1 VNSIR
6 SYQQALA
13 LALPVTCLLTA
24 PASAQST
31 WNGGTSTDWAN
42 AANWSPGIPASGA
55 NITIADST
63 VNGLTLDSSRS
74 IGSLTFGTTGT
85 RINGFT
91 VNTTAAH
98 SLAINGGIV
107 ANGLFTTAGLALRG
121 HFTIP
126 TPQTWTV
133 AGSNANNTDQGVF
146 VREVT
151 TGVTNRGSLI
161 LSSNLTKNG
170 AGQLLF
176 AAIDITGPGNLIVDA
191 GGVKYNA
198 GASQP
203 LVIAG
208 PGNITLNNASTL
220 AIYKNSGTMVLT
232 RPIVMNGTSSLITR
246 NNTVDIASPVS
257 FGGTHTLDAGGT
269 TNLTAALTGAG
280 TVNRIGGGTLTLSGT
295 LTDFT
300 GTFSQTAGTTNL
312 NSAFGGHV
320 AVGGGTLTANAS
332 TLIAGNATVTAGTAN
347 LNGGVT
353 GNVAANGGTINLSG
367 SVGGT
372 LVLAAGASLTSES
385 TVTGGI
391 TLNGGTL
398 SASGATPGSLSTPG
412 NLVLTGTNTINLT
425 AGPTSLAP
433 FPILSYG
440 GTLTGDISNL
450 TLAGA
455 ANYRSPV
462 FDDDVAGV
470 ITLSAVSES
479 RTWVAGTEWD
489 LNTSLNWLEGD
500 QRFLQLD
507 AVTFT
512 DAGAGSIAL
521 TGVLN
526 PLSITIDSDLDYTF
540 TSAGAGNLIAG
551 GAPLVKSGL
560 GTLTLGGPNTFSGP
574 ITVNEGILRPTGNQ
588 ALGLGP
594 KTITIAAG
602 ATLDTNGA
610 MNANRDYDLVVSGAG
625 GGSGVVVNSGANHN
639 NGFRSLTLTDD
650 ATIGGTGRW
659 DLRPITAGTVLL
671 DLDGNTLTKIGTNF
685 IAVVDGEI
693 TSSGVINVNEG
704 TFAVT
709 RCVVNGTDNVNVNN
723 GATLLLENYNTGSFN
738 RPIAL
743 NASTLRNQG
752 ATFTLGSNVSISGNS
767 LISVGSGVTFT
778 IPTALTGTGNL
789 EKTDTGTLLLTAD
802 NSYTGTTT
810 VSAGNLIITGDNSDA
825 GDTHINNGILAVGT
839 GGTSGEIS
847 TNPITLGSTTAG
859 IRFNR
864 SDDITIT
871 NVISGSGITGNDMNP
886 SAINKDGANT
896 LTLSAANTYTGT
908 FRLNGGTVVI
918 ASDASVFG
926 DPSGLIDLRGNA
938 ASGIRSSDA
947 SPRTIPNLIS
957 YSNTTTWGSPGT
969 GKLTLSGAIAY
980 GGASKAIIV
989 NSAEMEISGV
999 IAGTGVGTNLTKDGP
1014 GLLIFSGD
1022 NTYSQN
1028 TVVSQGILQIGNGGT
1043 TGTFGSGAVTNN
1055 ASLVIHRSLPEE
1067 VTELN
1072 IGNLISGTGT
1082 LTHSGPAF
1090 TILSAANTYTGDT
1103 IINDGTLS
1111 PSFAFFADT
1120 AAVRLSGDGTVDLF
1134 HAATDVI
1141 DRLYIDGVAQAAGMW
1156 GRIGSITELGADF
1169 ESALI
1174 TGDGLLSV
1182 TNSGSP
1188 FSEWAGDQ
1196 GLTAGIDGEGD
1207 DPDQDGQ
1214 DNLTEFALDGNPQ
1227 SGASSGKVVGRIAT
1241 VGGEQVLTLTLPVR
1255 TTVGAFSGANA
1266 LSAAGDG
1273 VTYTIE
1279 GSDDLGSWLLD
1290 IDEVTGPDAAAI
1302 QAGLPALS
1310 SGDWTYRTFRS
1321 PGPVTGDPSDF
1332 LRARIE

>member
-1 VNSIR
+1 MNSIR

-31 WNGGTSTDWAN
+31 WVGTTSADWATATN
-42 AANWSPGIPASGA
+42 WVPGVPGPGVGVIVADATTNSTAN
-55 NITIADST
+55 
-63 VNGLTLDSSRS
+63 LDTPRS
-74 IGSLTFGTTGT
+74 IGLLTFGTSGT
-85 RINGFT
+85 RITNFT
-91 VNTTAAH
+91 INTQAANQLTVAGGVNAGGAWPTNAA
-98 SLAINGGIV
+98 L
-107 ANGLFTTAGLALRG
+107 TLRG
-121 HFTIP
+121 HYIVSA
-126 TPQTWTV
+126 PQTWTV
-133 AGSNANNTDQGVF
+133 GGSGAHASDQGVF
-146 VREVT
+146 IREVAA
-151 TGVTNRGSLI
+151 GVTNRGSLT
-161 LSSNLTKNG
+161 LDGDLTKSG
-170 AGQLLF
+170 TGQLLF
-176 AAIDITGPGNLIVDA
+176 AAIDIGGTGNLIVNA
-191 GGVKYNA
+191 GGVKLNA
-198 GASQP
+198 GANQP

-208 PGNITLNNASTL
+208 SGNITVNNSATL
-220 AIYKNSGTMVLT
+220 AAYKNSGTLSLT
-232 RPIVMNGTSSLITR
+232 RPVVMNNTSSLIAR
-246 NNTVDIASPVS
+246 NSPVDIASTIT
-257 FGGTHTLDAGGT
+257 FNGTPTLDAGGL
-269 TNLTAALTGAG
+269 TNLSGPLAGAG
-280 TVNRIGGGTLTLSGT
+280 TINRIGGGILNLSGDGSGFSGSLNTSTGTTNLLNTFGGNLSVAGGNLGGESTITGLTTVNGGTLLIDASTPEALTAGGGLTLSG
-295 LTDFT
+295 
-300 GTFSQTAGTTNL
+300 SNPI
-312 NSAFGGHV
+312 S
-320 AVGGGTLTANAS
+320 
-332 TLIAGNATVTAGTAN
+332 LIKMP
-347 LNGGVT
+347 
-353 GNVAANGGTINLSG
+353 
-367 SVGGT
+367 SVGSPFT
-372 LVLAAGASLTSES
+372 VLQ
-385 TVTGGI
+385 
-391 TLNGGTL
+391 
-398 SASGATPGSLSTPG
+398 
-412 NLVLTGTNTINLT
+412 
-425 AGPTSLAP
+425 
-433 FPILSYG
+433 YG
-440 GTLTGDISNL
+440 GTLTGTVANL
-450 TLAGA
+450 SIPGTRTPNLVDTGSA
-455 ANYRSPV
+455 
-462 FDDDVAGV
+462 
-470 ITLSAVSES
+470 ITATIGNET
-479 RTWVAGTEWD
+479 RTWTGSDVTVAWD
-489 LNTSLNWLEGD
+489 IGVTSNWQEGD
-500 QRFLQLD
+500 QKYFQGD
-507 AVTFT
+507 AVTFGNT
-512 DAGAGSIAL
+512 GAGTVPI

-526 PLSITIDSDLDYTF
+526 PSSITIQNDLGNDYLF
-540 TSAGAGNLIAG
+540 TAAAGNLITGATSITKSGGGTATLQGVNSFTGGVTINSGIFKAG
-551 GAPLVKSGL
+551 GNQSL
-560 GTLTLGGPNTFSGP
+560 GANGNL
-574 ITVNEGILRPTGNQ
+574 ITVNDGGTF
-588 ALGLGP
+588 
-594 KTITIAAG
+594 
-602 ATLDTNGA
+602 DTNGS
-610 MNANRDYDLVVSGAG
+610 MNANRDYEAVIAGTG
-625 GGSGVVVNSGANHN
+625 GGGGAIINTAGNHN

-709 RCVVNGTDNVNVNN
+709 RCVVNGTDNVNVNS

-743 NASTLRNQG
+743 NGSTLRNQG
-752 ATFTLGSNVSISGNS
+752 TTFTLGSNVSISGNS

-778 IPTALTGTGNL
+778 IPTPLTGTGNL
-789 EKTDTGTLLLTAD
+789 EKTDTGTLLLAAD

-810 VSAGNLIITGDNSDA
+810 VSAGNLTITGDNSDA
-825 GDTHINNGILAVGT
+825 DDTFINNGILAVGT
-839 GGTSGEIS
+839 GGTTGEIN

-926 DPSGLIDLRGNA
+926 DPSALIDLRGNA
-938 ASGIRSSDA
+938 VSGFRSSDA
-947 SPRTIPNLIS
+947 SPRTIPNPIS
-957 YSNTTTWGSPGT
+957 YSNTTSWGSPGT
-969 GKLTLSGAIAY
+969 GKLTLSGPIAY
-980 GGASKAIIV
+980 GGASKTIFV
-989 NSAEMEISGV
+989 NNDEMEISGV

-1014 GLLIFSGD
+1014 GTLILSGN
-1022 NTYSQN
+1022 NTYTQN
-1028 TVVSQGILQIGNGGT
+1028 TVVNQGILQIGNGGT

-1321 PGPVTGDPSDF
+1321 PGPVAGDPSDF